1 MATEGRKSSPF
12 RSRGMQMLIVVVALV
27 VAAIVYFASRTTAP
41 TYFTSAAKT
50 GNITSVVQA
59 TGVVNPVK
67 TISIGAQVSGKI
79 VAINVD
85 FNSKVK
91 ANDLIAQ
98 IDPSVYQNALS
109 TAKSDLA
116 NSQAAVESSLA
127 QVAVAEANVASGQ
140 ANVAKADAALNQAT
154 LQRDRTVGLFQ
165 QGIVSAAQRDT
176 DVATY
181 QTDVA
186 DVASAQA
193 GLKQNQAA
201 LKAAQAAVTQA
212 KATVQSRQ
220 AAVETAQTNLSYC
233 NIYAPVDG
241 VIINR
246 AVDVGQTVA
255 SSFSAPLLFSEA
267 TDLNT
272 MWVYTQTDESDVG
285 RLQQGDDATFTVD
298 AFPNTT
304 YKGTVIQ
311 MRKSATTVQ
320 NVVEYDTIIQ
330 FNNVGEKLFPGMT
343 AYVNIPV
350 ASARNTLEVPNSAL
364 RFKPN
369 LKPQELRDVLAKYG
383 MQDNGNGGAGRGT
396 GTAAGGGSQRAG
408 GGGGGRRGGGGGGG
422 RGQGASGAATD
433 ANRPTT
439 VLMWVLDPGASEP
452 RPVRVRT
459 GITDFTYTAIT
470 RVLQG
475 ELKAGDNVITGELV
489 KNATSGLPGAT
500 GGRGPGR

>member
-1 MATEGRKSSPF
+1 
-12 RSRGMQMLIVVVALV
+12 MQALIVAVALV
-27 VAAIVYFASRTTAP
+27 VAAIVYFASRTSAP

-79 VAINVD
+79 TKINVD

-91 ANDLIAQ
+91 AGEVIAE
-98 IDPSVYQNALS
+98 IDSSVYQNALS

-116 NSQAAVESSLA
+116 NSQAAVESAQA
-127 QVAVAEANVASGQ
+127 QVAVAQANVVNGEANVDK
-140 ANVAKADAALNQAT
+140 AKAALNQAT

-165 QGIVSAAQRDT
+165 QGIVSASQRDT

-186 DVASAQA
+186 ELASANA

-201 LKAAQAAVTQA
+201 LTAAGAAVAQA

-220 AAVETAQTNLSYC
+220 AAVETAQTNLGYC
-233 NIYAPVDG
+233 EIYAPVDG

-285 RLQQGDDATFTVD
+285 RLQDGDDATFTVD
-298 AFPNTT
+298 AFPNTV
-304 YKGTVIQ
+304 YHGTVLQ
-311 MRKSATTVQ
+311 RRKFATTVQ

-330 FNNVGEKLFPGMT
+330 FTNTDEKLFPGMT

-350 ASARNTLEVPNSAL
+350 ASAKNTLEVPNSAL

-383 MQDNGNGGAGRGT
+383 MSDNGSGGAGRGT
-396 GTAAGGGSQRAG
+396 GTGTAGAGGGQRAG
-408 GGGGGRRGGGGGGG
+408 GGGGRRAGGGGG
-422 RGQGASGAATD
+422 RGQGASGAAGD

-439 VLMWVLDPGASEP
+439 ALIWVLDPGTTEP

-475 ELKAGDNVITGELV
+475 ELKSGDNVITGELV